1 MNDMIKEDFQIH
13 DRHSPISDRHY
24 PNLKQSFGLLG
35 IFILIQILVSVIVVI
50 FGLFLLDFSP
60 NSPVIFFAVYTFSFV
75 LIIWYGLFRG
85 KMSGIKKLFF
95 FNHVPFVVYPILLVL
110 SLAVIVL
117 IDPLI
122 SLIPLPDVINKMFQ
136 DLFAAKSPFTILL
149 LVVCAP
155 VFEELLFRGI
165 ILESF
170 LHKYSPQR
178 AIFWSS
184 ILFGLIHL
192 NPWQFIAAF
201 AGGLLIGWV
210 YWQTR
215 SLYTSIFI
223 HFIMNFFSFL
233 VSLLES
239 GDEGE
244 MLSLM
249 DTLGGFGIYLILMII
264 SVFALYFL
272 LPILGQI
279 FAQPNRKE
287 EFLTEKVPP
296 AEEKIDNEKI
306 EMEPGLNN
314 EASKQG
320 CLRIVKIGLISAL
333 ILAIVLAVVCTIAVK
348 KLSNDTLQDYVKQPI
363 IELTLHDD
371 ALNDKFIITG
381 VRGNSF
387 LVNVQLIF
395 LEQPESTDSVKY
407 WTEYVAKKSR
417 SLLEDF
423 DMDVNV
429 VVTGVT
435 EDSDGTIT
443 QYGTTMYNSFS
454 KTYLFMKSNEFRE

>member
-1 MNDMIKEDFQIH
+1 M
-13 DRHSPISDRHY
+13 
-24 PNLKQSFGLLG
+24 
-35 IFILIQILVSVIVVI
+35 
-50 FGLFLLDFSP
+50 
-60 NSPVIFFAVYTFSFV
+60 
-75 LIIWYGLFRG
+75 FRG
-85 KMSGIKKLFF
+85 KISGIKKLFF
-95 FNHVPFVVYPILLVL
+95 FNNVPFVVYPILVVL
-110 SLAVIVL
+110 SLAVIILV
-117 IDPLI
+117 DPLI
-122 SLIPLPDVINKMFQ
+122 SLIPVPDVINKMFQ
-136 DLFAAKSPFTILL
+136 DLFESKSPFTILL

-201 AGGLLIGWV
+201 AGGLLIGWL

-233 VSLLES
+233 VSLLQS
-239 GDEGE
+239 GEQGE

-249 DTLGGFGIYLILMII
+249 DTLGGFGIYLILMIV

-272 LPILGQI
+272 IPILRQI
-279 FAQPNRKE
+279 FAQHNRTE
-287 EFLTEKVPP
+287 EFIIKEDLLGEK
-296 AEEKIDNEKI
+296 EIDNEQT
-306 EMEPGLNN
+306 ELEPELKK
-314 EASKQG
+314 EASKKG
-320 CLRIVKIGLISAL
+320 CLRIIIIGLITTFVLL
-333 ILAIVLAVVCTIAVK
+333 IILAVVCTIAVK
-348 KLSNDTLQDYVKQPI
+348 KLSKDTLQDNIKQPI
-363 IELTLHDD
+363 VELTLQDD
-371 ALNDKFIITG
+371 LLNDKFIISS
-381 VRGNSF
+381 VQGNSF

-395 LEQPESTDSVKY
+395 LEKPESPEKVKY
-407 WTEYVAKKSR
+407 WTEYVGKKCQAV
-417 SLLEDF
+417 LADF
-423 DMDVNV
+423 DMNVNI

-443 QYGTTMYNSFS
+443 QYGTSMYNSLS
-454 KTYLFMKSNEFRE
+454 KTFHFMKSNLLEN